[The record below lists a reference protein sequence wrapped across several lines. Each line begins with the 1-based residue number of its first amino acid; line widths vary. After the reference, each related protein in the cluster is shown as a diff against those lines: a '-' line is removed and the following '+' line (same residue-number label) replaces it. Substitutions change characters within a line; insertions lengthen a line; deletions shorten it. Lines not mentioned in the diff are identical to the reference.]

1 MPRSRETKSRE
12 NGMKEAAKRST
23 SEALAHMLTV
33 AALLVIAGIVLYGR

>member
-23 SEALAHMLTV
+23 SEALAHMLAVT
-33 AALLVIAGIVLYGR
+33 AMLVIASFIFYSR